1 MKLILDYLK
10 RYKGWLILDMI
21 SVLGFALVELGLP
34 TIISQMIDG
43 GISQNNTSYLYRMW
57 TLAIMIS
64 IIGVLGTISLG
75 YCSAR
80 ISTSITGDIRNDIFR
95 KVQSFSPTEFD
106 QFGVSSL
113 ITRTNNDAY
122 QIQLF
127 VNTLLRTA
135 MLTPVMVIISFI
147 LTLRTSLDLSLIIIA
162 TLPFIVVGVIVVAK
176 ISQPLSMHQ
185 QASLDALNRISRENL
200 IGLKI
205 IRAFNNDTYEQN
217 RFNKTNDDY
226 TTYSKKIFRLMMLSQ
241 PIFWLFMNIVIMI
254 IYYVSATMIDANT
267 LQVGKVV
274 AFQDYVF
281 HAMYSMM
288 LFCTVF
294 MMYPRANVS
303 AKRIMAVLNTSNSII
318 DKGNDI
324 KDTNTCSIVFDHVN
338 FAYPESHEL
347 ALKDISFKAY
357 AGETIAFIGSTGS
370 GKSTLINLIPRFYD
384 VTSGNIY
391 IDHIHINDYSM
402 SSLRN
407 KIGFVP
413 QKATLFSGTIAENL
427 KYGKSDATYDELE
440 HAAIVSQS
448 LDFILEK
455 ENGFDEVISEGAT
468 NVSGGQRQRLSIA
481 RAIIKKPEI
490 YIFDDSFS
498 ALDFKTDASLRQAL
512 KGETSEAI
520 VMIVA
525 QHISTIMDAT
535 KIIVLDEG
543 KIVGQ
548 GTHQQLLQTCDIY
561 RQIAYSQLSEE
572 ELYG

>member
-1 MKLILDYLK
+1 MKLILYYLK
-10 RYKGWLILDMI
+10 RYKKWLLLDMI

-34 TIISQMIDG
+34 TIISNMIDG
-43 GISQNNTSYLYRMW
+43 GITNHDINYLHQMW
-57 TLAIMIS
+57 VLAIMIA

-80 ISTSITGDIRNDIFR
+80 ISTSITRDIRNDIFS
-95 KVQSFSPTEFD
+95 KVQSFSPAEFD
-106 QFGVSSL
+106 KFGISSL

-135 MLTPVMVIISFI
+135 LLTPVMVIVSFA
-147 LTLRTSLDLSLIIIA
+147 LTFTTSLDLSLIIVA
-162 TLPFIVVGVIVVAK
+162 TLPFIVIGVIVIAK
-176 ISQPLSMHQ
+176 LSQPLSIHQ

-200 IGLKI
+200 TGLKI
-205 IRAFNNDTYEQN
+205 IRAFNNDNYEQT
-217 RFNKTNDDY
+217 RFNETNDEY
-226 TTYSKKIFRLMMLSQ
+226 TKYTKKIFRLMTLSQ
-241 PIFWLFMNIVIMI
+241 PIFWLFMNIIIMI

-318 DKGNDI
+318 DDGKDI
-324 KDTNTCSIVFDHVN
+324 QSTHTCSVVFDHVS
-338 FAYPESHEL
+338 FAYPDSHEL
-347 ALKDISFKAY
+347 SLTDISFSAHS
-357 AGETIAFIGSTGS
+357 GETIAFIGSTGS
-370 GKSTLINLIPRFYD
+370 GKSTLVNLIPRFYN

-391 IDHIHINDYSM
+391 IDDININQYSM
-402 SSLRN
+402 TSLRD
-407 KIGFVP
+407 KIGFIP
-413 QKATLFSGTIAENL
+413 QKATLFSGTIAENIR
-427 KYGKSDATYDELE
+427 YGKSDATIEELK
-440 HAAIVSQS
+440 HAAKISQS
-448 LDFILEK
+448 LDFILAK
-455 ENGFDEVISEGAT
+455 ENGFDEQISESAT

-498 ALDFKTDASLRQAL
+498 ALDFKTDATLRQAL
-512 KGETSEAI
+512 KTETKEAV

-525 QHISTIMDAT
+525 QRISTIMDAS
-535 KIIVLDEG
+535 KIIVLDKG
-543 KIVGQ
+543 KIVGV
-548 GTHQQLLQTCDIY
+548 GTHQQLLQTCEVY
-561 RQIAYSQLSEE
+561 QQIAYSQLSEE

>member
-1 MKLILDYLK
+1 MKLILYYLK
-10 RYKGWLILDMI
+10 RYKKWLLLDMI

-34 TIISQMIDG
+34 TIISNMIDG
-43 GISQNNTSYLYRMW
+43 GITNNDINYLHQMW
-57 TLAIMIS
+57 ALAIMIA

-80 ISTSITGDIRNDIFR
+80 ISTSITCDIRNDIFS
-95 KVQSFSPTEFD
+95 KVQSFSPAEFD
-106 QFGVSSL
+106 KFGISSL

-135 MLTPVMVIISFI
+135 LLTPVMVIVSFA
-147 LTLRTSLDLSLIIIA
+147 LTLTTSLELSLIIVA
-162 TLPFIVVGVIVVAK
+162 TLPFIVIGVIVIAK
-176 ISQPLSMHQ
+176 LSQPLSIHQ

-200 IGLKI
+200 TGLKI
-205 IRAFNNDTYEQN
+205 IRAFNNDKYEQT
-217 RFNKTNDDY
+217 RFNETNDDY
-226 TTYSKKIFRLMMLSQ
+226 TKYTKKIFRLMTLSQ

-303 AKRIMAVLNTSNSII
+303 AKRIQAVLNTSNSII
-318 DKGNDI
+318 DEGKNMSS
-324 KDTNTCSIVFDHVN
+324 THACSIVFNHVN
-338 FAYPESHEL
+338 FAYPKSNEL
-347 ALKDISFKAY
+347 SLTDISFSAHS
-357 AGETIAFIGSTGS
+357 GETIAFIGSTGS
-370 GKSTLINLIPRFYD
+370 GKSTLVNLIPRFYNI
-384 VTSGNIY
+384 TSGNIY
-391 IDHIHINDYSM
+391 IDDININEYSM
-402 SSLRN
+402 TSLRN

-413 QKATLFSGTIAENL
+413 QKATLFSGTIAQNIR
-427 KYGKSDATYDELE
+427 YGKSDATMEELE
-440 HAAIVSQS
+440 HAAKISQS

-455 ENGFDEVISEGAT
+455 ENGFDELISESAT

-498 ALDFKTDASLRQAL
+498 ALDFKTDVALRQAL
-512 KGETSEAI
+512 KAETKDAI

-525 QHISTIMDAT
+525 QRISTIMDAS
-535 KIIVLDEG
+535 KIIVLDKG
-543 KIVGQ
+543 KIVGV
-548 GTHQQLLQTCDIY
+548 GTHQQLLQNCEIY
-561 RQIAYSQLSEE
+561 QQIAYSQLSEE